1 MLNNQNSLGFNSSLQ
16 LMGDM
21 IMKFKKIIAYVLLII
36 MLGLVSVQYSK
47 IESIIKTVRILEIQI
62 QKIIK
67 DISFLLINIDP
78 KPDIEKSITS
88 TVQLKVGRYGG
99 AGVIIKD
106 DGEYL
111 YILTAKH
118 IVTPKGKV
126 EIVITNLVTNK
137 KTYIEIIP
145 RKNIYIDEE
154 VDLALIKLLRPEG
167 RYSVISLAEKEP
179 KIGETIYTVGHPIGT
194 YYTVNIGIVSNYI
207 KNPFVKRKGT
217 YMLISAPSIFGN
229 SGGAVINNKTEVV
242 GIASGIMWLGKN
254 PKDIANT
261 VYVYHMTFAIRLDD
275 IKNLLKSVK

>member
-1 MLNNQNSLGFNSSLQ
+1 
-16 LMGDM
+16 
-21 IMKFKKIIAYVLLII
+21 MKFKKIIASVLLII

-47 IESIIKTVRILEIQI
+47 IESIIKTVKILEIQI
-62 QKIIK
+62 QKMIK
-67 DISFLLINIDP
+67 DISFLFVNIDP
-78 KPDIEKSITS
+78 KPDIEKSVTS
-88 TVQLKVGRYGG
+88 TVQIKVGRYGG

-137 KTYIEIIP
+137 KTYIGIIP

-154 VDLALIKLLRPEG
+154 VDLALIKLSKPEG
-167 RYSVISLAEKEP
+167 RYSIISLAEKEP

-229 SGGAVINNKTEVV
+229 SGGAIINNKTEIV